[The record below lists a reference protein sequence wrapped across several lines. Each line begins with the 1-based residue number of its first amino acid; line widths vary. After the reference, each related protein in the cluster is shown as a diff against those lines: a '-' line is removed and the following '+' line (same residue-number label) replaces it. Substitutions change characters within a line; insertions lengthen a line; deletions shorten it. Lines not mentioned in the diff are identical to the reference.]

1 MNEHVLQT
9 RLQHNRLLVAIPR
22 VISGNCVLASLLLAS
37 ISPALAIPPPP
48 AQPPLLRKA
57 KMTVKV
63 QLIEAADGTV
73 FRITELCKVNG
84 TIPVYADDG
93 RAAQFYGAEIQGCS
107 MLKDGAKLPVS
118 ISGVK
123 AVSTK
128 TGSFAHAYIGVVPPN
143 AVPGCPDICGPQPL
157 ADSRAEVR
165 VRGSAK
171 SISFSLAPNPASI
184 LRAKPTVWLDADVEI
199 VD

>member
-1 MNEHVLQT
+1 MNEHVVQPRMQHY
-9 RLQHNRLLVAIPR
+9 RLSAAIPR
-22 VISGNCVLASLLLAS
+22 VICRNCVLASLLLAS
-37 ISPALAIPPPP
+37 TSPALAIPPPP
-48 AQPPLLRKA
+48 VQPPLLRKA

-63 QLIEAADGTV
+63 QLIEAANGTA
-73 FRITELCKVNG
+73 FRITELCKVSG
-84 TIPVYADDG
+84 TIPVYADEGD
-93 RAAQFYGAEIQGCS
+93 AAPFYGAEIQGCS

-128 TGSFAHAYIGVVPPN
+128 SGSFAHAYVAVVPPD
-143 AVPGCPDICGPQPL
+143 AVPGCPEIFGPQPL

-165 VRGSAK
+165 VKGSAK
-171 SISFSLAPNPASI
+171 SIKFSLSPNPVSI
-184 LRAKPTVWLDADVEI
+184 LGAKPTVWLDADVEI

>member
-1 MNEHVLQT
+1 MNEHVLQA
-9 RLQHNRLLVAIPR
+9 RLQHNRLSAEIPSG
-22 VISGNCVLASLLLAS
+22 ISRTCILASLLLAS

-63 QLIEAADGTV
+63 KLIEAADGSV
-73 FRITELCKVNG
+73 FRITELCKVSG
-84 TIPVYADDG
+84 TIPVYADEG
-93 RAAQFYGAEIQGCS
+93 HAARFHGAEIQGCS

-128 TGSFAHAYIGVVPPN
+128 TGSFAHAYIGVVPPD

-171 SISFSLAPNPASI
+171 LISFSLSPNPVSI
-184 LRAKPTVWLDADVEI
+184 LGAKPTVWLDADVEI

>member
-1 MNEHVLQT
+1 MKHDTLSA
-9 RLQHNRLLVAIPR
+9 AIPR
-22 VISGNCVLASLLLAS
+22 VIFRNCVLASLLLANTS
-37 ISPALAIPPPP
+37 LALAIPPPP
-48 AQPPLLRKA
+48 AQPPLLREA

-63 QLIEAADGTV
+63 QLIEAANGTV
-73 FRITELCKVNG
+73 FRITELCKVSG
-84 TIPVYADDG
+84 TIPVFADEG
-93 RAAQFYGAEIQGCS
+93 HAARFYGVEIQGCS
-107 MLKDGAKLPVS
+107 MVKGGAKLPVS

-128 TGSFAHAYIGVVPPN
+128 TGSFVHAYVGVVPPD

-171 SISFSLAPNPASI
+171 SINFSLSPNPVSV